1 VSVAVGS
8 LLRSNGAAIGVS
20 LGFALGGGV
29 ITGLVN
35 AYVSKTLS
43 GYLLTAAAPI
53 VASLDRHA
61 EIPLAA
67 AFAALAAWLALFVG
81 AGLWRTL
88 HDEY

>member
-1 VSVAVGS
+1 
-8 LLRSNGAAIGVS
+8 
-20 LGFALGGGV
+20 
-29 ITGLVN
+29 
-35 AYVSKTLS
+35 VSKTLS